1 MKPLNFTLQVV
12 KQLMENLVISHF
24 HMMGLHT
31 MIVWSGMEIPG
42 AQLILAGEFALVP
55 AIKMKEQVS

>member
-1 MKPLNFTLQVV
+1 
-12 KQLMENLVISHF
+12 MEKHVISHF

-42 AQLILAGEFALVP
+42 AQLILAGVFALVP